1 MIGATCLQRRQFLTA
16 LGAAGAMT
24 LLPPALVTGALVT
37 DALAAPYKPRR
48 IDVHHHVP
56 PPAYIDWMAQ
66 GNATF
71 HSPLDTGT
79 WSLETALADMDK
91 YGIETAIVSSPDL
104 NGRLPG
110 DFTGVVRRCNEFL
123 AQLTVDHPG
132 RFGCFGMMPLP
143 KVDATLAEI
152 TYVLDTLHSDG
163 VRFAPSYDGKYL
175 GDVAFDPV
183 MAELNRRKAVAFV
196 HPTQPQ
202 CCGQMMPDVVSAI
215 VEFPFDTMRTIVS
228 LLYSGQLAKYPD
240 IKWIFSH
247 GGGTLP
253 MLAGRISGSFRN
265 PKMKARAPQ
274 GPIYELQKVYVDTA
288 SAFFPWS
295 WAGVAALSG
304 PKHILFGTDD
314 PYVKIPEVDAGLKA
328 LHLPPALRAAVDRG
342 NALPLFPR
350 FNKKA

>member
-1 MIGATCLQRRQFLTA
+1 MIGTDSWQRRQFLMRLSVA
-16 LGAAGAMT
+16 GAAA
-24 LLPPALVTGALVT
+24 LLPPALSSQA
-37 DALAAPYKPRR
+37 ALAASYQPRR

-56 PPAYIDWMAQ
+56 PPAYVEWMAA

-71 HSPLDTGT
+71 RSPLDTGA
-79 WSLETALADMDK
+79 WSLESALADMDK

-110 DFTGVVRRCNEFL
+110 DFAGVVRACNEWL
-123 AQLTVDHPG
+123 ATLTVDHPG

-143 KVDATLAEI
+143 KVDTTLGEI
-152 TYVLDTLHSDG
+152 AYVLDTLHGDG
-163 VRFAPSYDGKYL
+163 VRFAPSYAGKYL
-175 GDVAFDPV
+175 GDADFDPV
-183 MAELNRRKAVAFV
+183 LAELNRRKAVAFV

-215 VEFPFDTMRTIVS
+215 VEFPFDTMRTITS
-228 LLYSGQLAKYPD
+228 LLYSGQFAKYPE

-265 PKMKARAPQ
+265 PKMQPRAPK
-274 GPIYELQKVYVDTA
+274 GPIYELKKIYVDTA

-295 WAGVAALSG
+295 WAGVVALSG

-314 PYVKIPEVDAGLKA
+314 PYVKIPEVDAGLA
-328 LHLPPALRAAVDRG
+328 ELHLPLALRVAVDRE

>member
-1 MIGATCLQRRQFLTA
+1 
-16 LGAAGAMT
+16 
-24 LLPPALVTGALVT
+24 
-37 DALAAPYKPRR
+37 
-48 IDVHHHVP
+48 
-56 PPAYIDWMAQ
+56 
-66 GNATF
+66 
-71 HSPLDTGT
+71 
-79 WSLETALADMDK
+79 
-91 YGIETAIVSSPDL
+91 IETSIVSAPDL

-110 DFTGVVRRCNEFL
+110 DFPGVVHACNDWM

-143 KVDATLAEI
+143 KVDTSLAEI
-152 TYVLDTLHSDG
+152 AYVLDTLKSDG
-163 VRFAPSYDGKYL
+163 VRFAPSYEGKYL

>member
-1 MIGATCLQRRQFLTA
+1 MRGTTFLQRRQFLA
-16 LGAAGAMT
+16 RLGSAGAAA
-24 LLPPALVTGALVT
+24 LLPPALTAGALVP
-37 DALAAPYKPRR
+37 DARAATYKPRR

-56 PPAYIDWMAQ
+56 PPAYVDWMAQ
-66 GNATF
+66 GNPTF
-71 HSPLDTGT
+71 RSPLDTST
-79 WSLETALADMDK
+79 WSLESALADMDK

-110 DFTGVVRRCNEFL
+110 DFAPVVRSCNEWL
-123 AQLTVDHPG
+123 AKLTVDHPG

-143 KVDATLAEI
+143 NVATTLAEI
-152 TYVLDTLHSDG
+152 AYVLDTLQGDG
-163 VRFAPSYDGKYL
+163 VRFAPSYAGKYL
-175 GDVAFDPV
+175 GDVSFDPV
-183 MAELNRRKAVAFV
+183 LAELNRRKAVAFV

-215 VEFPFDTMRTIVS
+215 LEFPFDTMRTITS
-228 LLYSGQLAKYPD
+228 LLYSGQFAKYPD
-240 IKWIFSH
+240 IRWIFSH

-265 PKMKARAPQ
+265 PKMQERAPR
-274 GPIYELQKVYVDTA
+274 GPIYELQKIYVDTA

-295 WAGVAALSG
+295 WAGVVALSG

-314 PYVKIPEVDAGLKA
+314 PYVKIADVDAGLNA
-328 LHLPPALRAAVDRG
+328 VHMPPSLRIAVDRE

>member
-1 MIGATCLQRRQFLTA
+1 
-16 LGAAGAMT
+16 
-24 LLPPALVTGALVT
+24 
-37 DALAAPYKPRR
+37 
-48 IDVHHHVP
+48 
-56 PPAYIDWMAQ
+56 
-66 GNATF
+66 
-71 HSPLDTGT
+71 
-79 WSLETALADMDK
+79 
-91 YGIETAIVSSPDL
+91 
-104 NGRLPG
+104 
-110 DFTGVVRRCNEFL
+110 
-123 AQLTVDHPG
+123 
-132 RFGCFGMMPLP
+132 MMPLP
-143 KVDATLAEI
+143 KIDATLAEI

-183 MAELNRRKAVAFV
+183 LAELNRRKAVAFV

-215 VEFPFDTMRTIVS
+215 VEFPFDTMRTITS
-228 LLYSGQLAKYPD
+228 LLYSGQFAKYPD

-265 PKMKARAPQ
+265 PKMQARAPK
-274 GPIYELQKVYVDTA
+274 GPIYELKKIYVDTA
-288 SAFFPWS
+288 SAFFPWA
-295 WAGVAALSG
+295 WAGVAELSG

-314 PYVKIPEVDAGLKA
+314 PYVKIPDTDAGIKA
-328 LHLPPALRAAVDRG
+328 LHLPPALRAAVDRE

>member
-1 MIGATCLQRRQFLTA
+1 MIGTTFLQRRQFLA
-16 LGAAGAMT
+16 GVGAAGAAT
-24 LLPPALVTGALVT
+24 LLAPAWSGGALVPN
-37 DALAAPYKPRR
+37 ALAAIYKPRR

-56 PPAYIDWMAQ
+56 PPAYVDWMAQ
-66 GNATF
+66 GNPTF
-71 HSPLDTGT
+71 RSPLDTSA
-79 WSLETALADMDK
+79 WSLESALADMDK

-110 DFTGVVRRCNEFL
+110 DFPAVVRSCNEWL
-123 AQLTVDHPG
+123 AKLTVDHPG

-143 KVDATLAEI
+143 NIDTTLAEI
-152 TYVLDTLHSDG
+152 NYVLDTLHGDG
-163 VRFAPSYDGKYL
+163 VRFAPSYAGKYL
-175 GDVAFDPV
+175 GDDAFDPV
-183 MAELNRRKAVAFV
+183 LAELNRRKAVAFV

-215 VEFPFDTMRTIVS
+215 LEFPFDTMRTITS
-228 LLYSGQLAKYPD
+228 LLYSGQFAKYPD

-265 PKMKARAPQ
+265 QKMKERAPQ
-274 GPIYELQKVYVDTA
+274 GPIYELQKIYVDTA

-295 WAGVAALSG
+295 WAGVVALSG

-314 PYVKIPEVDAGLKA
+314 PYVKIVEVDEGLREV
-328 LHLPPALRAAVDRG
+328 HMPPSLRVAVDRE

>member
-1 MIGATCLQRRQFLTA
+1 MIGIDSWERRQFLKS
-16 LGAAGAMT
+16 LGAAGAAT
-24 LLPPALVTGALVT
+24 LLPPAAH
-37 DALAAPYKPRR
+37 AAPAYRPRR

-56 PPAYIDWMAQ
+56 PPAYVQWMAE

-79 WSLETALADMDK
+79 WTLADALAQMDK
-91 YGIETAIVSSPDL
+91 FHIAAAIVSSPDL

-110 DFTGVVRRCNEFL
+110 DFAGVVRSCNEWL
-123 AQLTVDHPG
+123 AKLTVDHPG

-152 TYVLDTLHSDG
+152 AYVFDTLKSDG
-163 VRFAPSYDGKYL
+163 VRFAPSYAGKYL
-175 GDVAFDPV
+175 GDSDFDPV

-202 CCGQMMPDVVSAI
+202 CCGQMMPDVVSA
-215 VEFPFDTMRTIVS
+215 VEEFPFDTMRTITS

-240 IKWIFSH
+240 IRWIFSH

-253 MLAGRISGSFRN
+253 MLAGRISGGFRN
-265 PKMKARAPQ
+265 PKMQPRAPK
-274 GPIYELQKVYVDTA
+274 GPIYELKKVYVDTA
-288 SAFFPWS
+288 SVYFPWS
-295 WAGVAALSG
+295 WAGVNALSG
-304 PKHILFGTDD
+304 PHHILFGTDD
-314 PYVKIPEVDAGLKA
+314 PYIKIADVDAGLAA
-328 LHLPPALRAAVDRG
+328 LHLPQALRAAVDRE

-350 FNKKA
+350 FRP